1 MSIEYAI
8 LFLAVLFGAYV
19 WTGRALSARGAWRNP
34 ARLPLWHAVF
44 SALAGFAAAFIG
56 LKWLENNSPASALPG
71 TLSARELSV
80 SLAAALVSGAVGF
93 WKARRLRRESPS
105 HLGNF
110 LEDDAEWAETIFSA
124 GLMASVLMIFFL
136 QAFKIPSSSMEK
148 TLLIGDHLFVN
159 KFLYGLRVPVSGR
172 RIMPLRPVSRGDI
185 AVFQFPDPNPK
196 AIHCGAV
203 QAGRAFIKRV
213 IGLPGDT
220 IEVREGRVY
229 VNGALLAP
237 EPYAVYSAPMRFPK
251 PDAPPR
257 AGSLSEA
264 VGGPHPRSKAGKLR
278 ARLLRPR
285 EGPSRLLFPHG
296 RQPRSLLRLALL
308 GARPAQGHR
317 GQGMVHLLAA
327 GTSGPRPLT

>member
-251 PDAPPR
+251 PDAPPAPALYQKLWEDHTLDQRLGNSERDYFGPVKVPPGSYFLMGDNRDRSCDSRYWGPVPLKDIEGKAWFIYWPLGR
-257 AGSLSEA
+257 AGL
-264 VGGPHPRSKAGKLR
+264 
-278 ARLLRPR
+278 AR
-285 EGPSRLLFPHG
+285 
-296 RQPRSLLRLALL
+296 
-308 GARPAQGHR
+308 
-317 GQGMVHLLAA
+317 
-327 GTSGPRPLT
+327 